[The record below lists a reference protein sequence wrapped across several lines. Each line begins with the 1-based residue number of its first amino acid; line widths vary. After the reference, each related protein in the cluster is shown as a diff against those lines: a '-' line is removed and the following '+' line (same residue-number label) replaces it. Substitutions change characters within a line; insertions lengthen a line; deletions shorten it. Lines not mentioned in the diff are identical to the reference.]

1 MTKNPLLCVVLL
13 PTAAKVVS
21 KPSNVTHIKWSF
33 LSKGEENFC
42 MVFVGGMLWWW
53 CDVWQGKFSC
63 ITSTSLTVGPSIKWF
78 IVPQSTIIISSSH
91 TDIDQDENKQIKI
104 LWTQICQMKCYNLYI
119 WRLFELHELSI
130 RDHFLLLSYTTFF
143 WGTLLKFK
151 LFKSL
156 KALRK
161 ISFILLH
168 PFSHFA

>member
-1 MTKNPLLCVVLL
+1 MLHTSNDPSCQKGRRIFAWCLLVVCYGDG
-13 PTAAKVVS
+13 VMCGRG
-21 KPSNVTHIKWSF
+21 N
-33 LSKGEENFC
+33 
-42 MVFVGGMLWWW
+42 
-53 CDVWQGKFSC
+53 FSC

-91 TDIDQDENKQIKI
+91 TDIDQDDNKQNKI

-143 WGTLLKFK
+143 WGTLLVFK

-156 KALRK
+156 KVLRK

>member
-1 MTKNPLLCVVLL
+1 MTQNPLLCVVLL

-104 LWTQICQMKCYNLYI
+104 LWTKICQMKCYNLYI
-119 WRLFELHELSI
+119 
-130 RDHFLLLSYTTFF
+130 F

-156 KALRK
+156 KALQK